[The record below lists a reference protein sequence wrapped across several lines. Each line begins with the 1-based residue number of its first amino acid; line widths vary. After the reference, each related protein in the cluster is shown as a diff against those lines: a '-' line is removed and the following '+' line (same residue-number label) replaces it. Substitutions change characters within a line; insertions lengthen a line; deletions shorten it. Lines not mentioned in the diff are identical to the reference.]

1 MFSKL
6 SLKWKI
12 HGSFLAVNLALFI
25 NGAIG
30 VWTIREIGGDGEHIA
45 DVNLA
50 NAERLGEMNSSILQ
64 IQSLTTQAGLSAPT
78 REGRRMLESEISSLA
93 ERYAQANKSY
103 LEIPF
108 AEGEQSVYDETES
121 SWKKHQQEIKK
132 VFELYG
138 AALSGQQEKARLTRY
153 IEEDYLPAA
162 KAQVSSLAALAK
174 FHGEQGSTWTARLK
188 KTLSMSMIWTI
199 AGFIANFVLTSILGQ
214 LISSRLTRQI
224 NEIAEKLESGAN
236 EVASASKQ
244 ISESSAELSS
254 SSTQQA
260 TSLQETVSS
269 IDQVSA
275 MVSRNAENAK
285 RSQEVAHTSRETAM
299 LGKQSV
305 ESVIQAIEDINVSN
319 QDIIRQIEAS
329 HQELAGIVK
338 VISEIGNKTKVINDI
353 VFQTKLLSFNASV
366 EAARAGEHGKGF
378 AVVAEE
384 VGNLAQMSGNAAK
397 EISQML
403 DSSVQT
409 VEKIVQDTKTRVERL
424 VMAGRSRVETGTVT
438 ARNCGTVLENIVK
451 NVNEMAEMVSEIA
464 SASQEQSQGV
474 QAITKTMGHLD
485 EVTQQ
490 NASISEQSASAAEQL
505 SAQAETVR
513 SMVHA
518 LMETVHGE
526 GNGHGT
532 GSGEKKPFEI
542 LESSPVAM
550 TQGVSGKVVPF
561 RAPVR
566 EPMNREPRLSG
577 APLKKVV
584 GLDDVPSADDSRFE
598 DI

>member
-1 MFSKL
+1 
-6 SLKWKI
+6 
-12 HGSFLAVNLALFI
+12 
-25 NGAIG
+25 
-30 VWTIREIGGDGEHIA
+30 
-45 DVNLA
+45 
-50 NAERLGEMNSSILQ
+50 
-64 IQSLTTQAGLSAPT
+64 
-78 REGRRMLESEISSLA
+78 
-93 ERYAQANKSY
+93 
-103 LEIPF
+103 
-108 AEGEQSVYDETES
+108 
-121 SWKKHQQEIKK
+121 
-132 VFELYG
+132 
-138 AALSGQQEKARLTRY
+138 
-153 IEEDYLPAA
+153 
-162 KAQVSSLAALAK
+162 
-174 FHGEQGSTWTARLK
+174 
-188 KTLSMSMIWTI
+188 
-199 AGFIANFVLTSILGQ
+199 
-214 LISSRLTRQI
+214 
-224 NEIAEKLESGAN
+224 
-236 EVASASKQ
+236 
-244 ISESSAELSS
+244 
-254 SSTQQA
+254 
-260 TSLQETVSS
+260 LQETVSS

-275 MVSRNAENAK
+275 MVARNAENAK

-353 VFQTKLLSFNASV
+353 VLQTKLLSFNASV

-403 DSSVQT
+403 ETSVQT

-424 VMAGRSRVETGTVT
+424 VGAGRSRVETGTVT

-451 NVNEMAEMVSEIA
+451 NVNEMTEMVSEIA

-490 NASISEQSASAAEQL
+490 NASISEESARAAEQL

-513 SMVHA
+513 TMVHA

-526 GNGHGT
+526 GGH
-532 GSGEKKPFEI
+532 
-542 LESSPVAM
+542 PVARPSPIQM
-550 TQGVSGKVVPF
+550 ASFAEPLSGGAKVIPF
-561 RAPVR
+561 KSPAQK
-566 EPMNREPRLSG
+566 EASREPRLTS
-577 APLKKVV
+577 APMKKVV
-584 GLDDVPSADDSRFE
+584 GLSDVPSADDERFE

>member
-45 DVNLA
+45 DINLA
-50 NAERLGEMNSSILQ
+50 NTERLADMTATAIEFEAAVA
-64 IQSLTTQAGLSAPT
+64 QSALNAPSK
-78 REGRRMLESEISSLA
+78 EGRKVLDTELSSLS
-93 ERYAQANKSY
+93 ERYGTATKAY
-103 LEIPF
+103 LSIPF
-108 AEGEQSVYDETES
+108 VEGEQAVYDEVEV
-121 SWKKHQQEIKK
+121 SWKKHQQILKK
-132 VFELYG
+132 VGDFYSS
-138 AALSGQQEKARLTRY
+138 AVSNPSDRDRLNRF
-153 IEEDYLPAA
+153 IEEDYLPVA
-162 KAQVSSLAALAK
+162 KAQISALGALNK
-174 FHGEQGSTWTARLK
+174 FQNEQGAGWNSRLK
-188 KTLSMSMIWTI
+188 KTLSLSMIWTI

-224 NEIAEKLESGAN
+224 NDIAEKLESGAN

-254 SSTQQA
+254 ASTQQA

-275 MVSRNAENAK
+275 MVARNAENAK

-305 ESVIQAIEDINVSN
+305 ESVIQAIEEINVSN

-329 HQELAGIVK
+329 HQELEGIVK

-384 VGNLAQMSGNAAK
+384 VGSLAQMSGNAAK

-403 DSSVQT
+403 DTSVQT
-409 VEKIVQDTKTRVERL
+409 VEKIVQETKTRVERL

-438 ARNCGTVLENIVK
+438 ARNCGTVLESIVK
-451 NVNEMAEMVSEIA
+451 NVNEMTEMVSEIA

-490 NASISEQSASAAEQL
+490 NASISEESASAAEEL
-505 SAQAETVR
+505 SAQAENVR

-526 GNGHGT
+526 GGHAVGFSDRRIEDMSALQ
-532 GSGEKKPFEI
+532 GAPLAKVIPFKTPSLKE
-542 LESSPVAM
+542 AA
-550 TQGVSGKVVPF
+550 GRG
-561 RAPVR
+561 
-566 EPMNREPRLSG
+566 EPRLSG
-577 APLKKVV
+577 SPAKKVV

>member
-1 MFSKL
+1 MFSNL

-45 DVNLA
+45 DINLA
-50 NAERLGEMNSSILQ
+50 NTERLADMTSTAIEFESAISQ
-64 IQSLTTQAGLSAPT
+64 TSLNVPSK
-78 REGRRMLESEISSLA
+78 EGRRTLDSELSNLMEKYGTASKA
-93 ERYAQANKSY
+93 Y
-103 LEIPF
+103 LSIPF
-108 AEGEQSVYDETES
+108 VAGEQAIYDDVEV
-121 SWKKHQQEIKK
+121 SWKKHQQMIKK
-132 VFELYG
+132 VGDYY
-138 AALSGQQEKARLTRY
+138 ASAVANPSDRDRLNRF

-162 KAQVSSLAALAK
+162 KAQISALGALNK
-174 FHGEQGSTWTARLK
+174 FQNEQGASWNSRLK
-188 KTLSMSMIWTI
+188 KTLSLSMIWTI

-224 NEIAEKLESGAN
+224 NDIAEKLESGAN

-254 SSTQQA
+254 ASTQQA

-275 MVSRNAENAK
+275 MVARNAENAK

-305 ESVIQAIEDINVSN
+305 ESVIQAIEEINVSN

-329 HQELAGIVK
+329 HQELEGIVK

-384 VGNLAQMSGNAAK
+384 VGSLAQMSGNAAK

-409 VEKIVQDTKTRVERL
+409 VEKIVQETKTRVERL

-451 NVNEMAEMVSEIA
+451 NVNEMTEMVSEIA

-490 NASISEQSASAAEQL
+490 NASIAEESASAAEEL
-505 SAQAETVR
+505 SAQAENVR

-526 GNGHGT
+526 GGHAAGF
-532 GSGEKKPFEI
+532 SDRRIEDMSALQAAP
-542 LESSPVAM
+542 LA
-550 TQGVSGKVVPF
+550 KVIPLKVPAG
-561 RAPVR
+561 RG
-566 EPMNREPRLSG
+566 EPRLAA
-577 APLKKVV
+577 APGKKVV

>member
-1 MFSKL
+1 
-6 SLKWKI
+6 LKWKI
-12 HGSFLAVNLALFI
+12 HGSFLVVNLCLLI

-45 DVNLA
+45 DVNFA
-50 NAERLGEMNSSILQ
+50 NLEQLSLIRDHTQTLKAEVLGSG
-64 IQSLTTQAGLSAPT
+64 LTAPNRESRREFDTKVTQL
-78 REGRRMLESEISSLA
+78 L
-93 ERYAQANKSY
+93 ERYQETDKKY

-108 AEGEQSVYDETES
+108 VTGEQALYDKVAS
-121 SWKKHQQEIKK
+121 QWKIHQD
-132 VFELYG
+132 
-138 AALSGQQEKARLTRY
+138 ALKRVAEFYTMAMNNPGDSEKFGRY
-153 IEEDYLPAA
+153 IETDYTKAA
-162 KAQVSSLAALAK
+162 NSHLASIEELTE
-174 FHGEQGSTWTARLK
+174 FQLEQGGIWNQRLK
-188 KTLSMSMIWTI
+188 KTLSLSMIWTV
-199 AGFIANFVLTSILGQ
+199 AGFVANFVIAALLGQ
-214 LISSRLTRQI
+214 IISSRLTRQI
-224 NEIAEKLESGAN
+224 NNIAEKLEAGAN

-260 TSLQETVSS
+260 SSLQETVSS
-269 IDQVSA
+269 IDEVSA
-275 MVSRNAENAK
+275 MVARNAENAK
-285 RSQEVAHTSRETAM
+285 RSQEVADTSRETAI

-319 QDIIRQIEAS
+319 QDIIRQIESS

-338 VISEIGNKTKVINDI
+338 VISEIGNKTKIINDI

-397 EISQML
+397 DISQML

-424 VMAGRSRVETGTVT
+424 VVAGRARVETGTVT
-438 ARNCGTVLENIVK
+438 AKNCGTVLESIVK

-474 QAITKTMGHLD
+474 QSITKTMAHLD

-490 NASISEQSASAAEQL
+490 NASISEESASAAEEL
-505 SAQAETVR
+505 AAQAETVR
-513 SMVHA
+513 TMVHA

-526 GNGHGT
+526 GQAHLEQAGTPVPVNGKGAVET
-532 GSGEKKPFEI
+532 A
-542 LESSPVAM
+542 PVA
-550 TQGVSGKVVPF
+550 KVLPF
-561 RAPVR
+561 KTTAKT
-566 EPMNREPRLSG
+566 MSEPRLSQG

-584 GLDDVPSADDSRFE
+584 GLADVPSADDERFE
-598 DI
+598 DV